1 MQINQNMFRSASI
14 ALLVAYVSAIQ
25 IEQAPT
31 KPDDKK
37 TEKPLEVKP
46 LEVKPIEAEPSKGC
60 G

>member
-1 MQINQNMFRSASI
+1 MFRSASI

-60 G
+60 GSY